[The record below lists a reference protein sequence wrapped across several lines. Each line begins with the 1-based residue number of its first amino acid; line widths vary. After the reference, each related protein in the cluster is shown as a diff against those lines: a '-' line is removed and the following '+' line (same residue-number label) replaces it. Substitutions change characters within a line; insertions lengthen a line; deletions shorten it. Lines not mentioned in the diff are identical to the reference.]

1 MRWTYGLAAL
11 VALGAGC
18 DPSGIH
24 GLGRR
29 RDALVPCEVDPHGM
43 VETTSTWVRST
54 DEGTEILLFGRPDPL
69 AEVEPGRDAC
79 FGHGFVAH
87 DGSTRFD
94 FGSYTL
100 DEDGRGQAVH
110 EQEYEMTYQPDRS
123 ILDRDGAFRT
133 DLPAPVDERLELSR
147 DGTSLVVA
155 IDGAARH
162 MTSLGAVVEA
172 VDVTTQAGAED
183 VFRLFNLPLFTSQ
196 ARLLG
201 FGSAGMTQYV
211 GVNAEFGGTVRN
223 RFTVT
228 VAALLNPDT
237 VISYFQLEDLT
248 GIVVDG
254 LQNTDVN
261 TSGNGSMNG
270 VLSFV
275 MRGTGGATDVVIRGA
290 LDYEGLQIGDGFAA
304 GGGYT
309 LTIDGAPAP
318 YAISWELAADVD
330 LRDVLP
336 PTPGE

>member
-1 MRWTYGLAAL
+1 MRALLGLLVLAA
-11 VALGAGC
+11 AC

-29 RDALVPCEVDPHGM
+29 RDALVPCEVDPLGRI
-43 VETTSTWVRST
+43 VTTSTWVRST
-54 DEGTEILLFGRPDPL
+54 DTGTEIVLLGREDPL

-100 DEDGRGQAVH
+100 DEDGRGIAVH
-110 EQEYEMTYQPDRS
+110 QLEYDMTYQPELPIVS
-123 ILDRDGAFRT
+123 RDGAFRT
-133 DLPAPVDERLELSR
+133 DLPAPVVERLQITR
-147 DGTSLVVA
+147 DGTGIVLSL
-155 IDGAARH
+155 DGAPRR
-162 MTSLGAVVEA
+162 MTSLGEVVER
-172 VDVTTQAGAED
+172 VDVTTQAGAHQ

-211 GVNAEFGGTVRN
+211 DVEAEFGGTVRN
-223 RFTVT
+223 RFTVI
-228 VAALLNPDT
+228 VAALLDPDT
-237 VISYFQLEDLT
+237 TISYFQFEDLT
-248 GIVVDG
+248 GIVIDG
-254 LQNTDVN
+254 HQFTDVD
-261 TSGNGSMNG
+261 TSGDGSMSD

-290 LDYEGLQIGDGFAA
+290 LDYQGLQIRDGLAA

-318 YAISWELAADVD
+318 YAVSWELAADVD
-330 LRDVLP
+330 LRDILP